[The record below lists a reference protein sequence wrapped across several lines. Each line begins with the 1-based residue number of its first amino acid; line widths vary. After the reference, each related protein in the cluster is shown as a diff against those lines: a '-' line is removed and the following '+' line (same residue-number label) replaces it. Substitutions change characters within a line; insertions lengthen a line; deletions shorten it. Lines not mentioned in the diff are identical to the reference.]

1 MAKTHTRY
9 VCQECGRVAATY
21 MGKCPQCGS
30 FNSMVEEVIHDEPV
44 AKSTA
49 VRGLTGRS
57 SPRSIGDVSSDAEDR
72 IHLPIG
78 EFARVLGGGIVPGS
92 IVLVGGDPGIGKCV
106 TGDTRILDPLTGDF
120 FSIREWAQGQRRVLA
135 LDEESLRLQS
145 VPISAFFNRGR
156 RPIVQIQ
163 TELGRTLKCTPDH
176 PLLAPDGWAP
186 ADSFKPGDR
195 IAAPRA
201 LPHFGTQPLPEAKV
215 KLIAYI
221 LSDGSAQS
229 SIGVTNSLPEVAHDM
244 EEIASAFGM
253 RVVSYAKRSNQA
265 IQYRFVS
272 MKGQRSIARSDI
284 ALALRAVQKQRQ
296 IRWAE
301 WARSAQISYAL
312 LNVWRRGEAAPRADD
327 LQRLAQAVDLSIEE
341 LAPEA
346 RSQAEKSTPIA
357 RYLAE
362 IGLRYTRAANK
373 TIPACIFRLPRNE
386 LALFLKTLF
395 TCDGSVYINQYGQPG
410 VSYSTISQRLAEDV
424 QHLLLRFGISAKL
437 RTKHM
442 QVNEKPYFAYE
453 VTFLGVPQVQHF
465 IREIGILGREN
476 ISRRIREMKVP
487 VLPSTQRDTIPTGV
501 NFWKLL
507 QSVDPYSSLKKINHL
522 AGTSFHPERPN
533 GPLSRYTVAKLANTY
548 PLPRLEALA
557 FGDVLWDTIKSVTPA
572 GEAEV
577 FDLSVPGK
585 HNFVANDL
593 IIHNSTLTLQMAIEM
608 AATQRVLYVSGEESE
623 RQIKMRAI
631 RLSQSVGAQRDGQGP
646 NAKRD
651 AAVPLPKN
659 LLLVTETNLEIILNH
674 ISEVKPDLLI
684 VDSIQ
689 TVYLSN
695 MDSSAGS
702 VSQVRECSSQL
713 RELAKTS
720 GISVFVIGHVTKEG
734 TIAGPRVLEHIV
746 DTVLYL
752 EGDRFQAYRLLR
764 SVKNR
769 FGATSEVGVFEMR
782 EGGLAEVTNP
792 SEAFLAERMINAAGS
807 AIAVTMEGTR
817 PILVEIQGLTSP
829 TQFGNAR
836 RTANGVDFNRLL
848 LIAAVLTRRVG
859 LKLGEQDVF
868 VNVVGGLQI
877 DEPAADL
884 AIAAAIASSWRDIPV
899 KAEAV
904 LIAEI
909 GLAGEL
915 RMPGQMQARLREAQK
930 LGFKTA
936 IVPKALRKGEPYPT
950 GIEIIEVRSIQ
961 QALDAA
967 LNVQRELPQGR
978 KVA

>member
-9 VCQECGRVAATY
+9 VCQECGRVAASY

-44 AKSTA
+44 SKNTA

-57 SPRSIGDVSSDAEDR
+57 SPRSIGDVSSDSEDR
-72 IHLPIG
+72 INLPIG

-92 IVLVGGDPGIGKCV
+92 IVLVGGDPGIGK
-106 TGDTRILDPLTGDF
+106 
-120 FSIREWAQGQRRVLA
+120 
-135 LDEESLRLQS
+135 
-145 VPISAFFNRGR
+145 
-156 RPIVQIQ
+156 
-163 TELGRTLKCTPDH
+163 
-176 PLLAPDGWAP
+176 
-186 ADSFKPGDR
+186 
-195 IAAPRA
+195 
-201 LPHFGTQPLPEAKV
+201 
-215 KLIAYI
+215 
-221 LSDGSAQS
+221 
-229 SIGVTNSLPEVAHDM
+229 
-244 EEIASAFGM
+244 
-253 RVVSYAKRSNQA
+253 
-265 IQYRFVS
+265 
-272 MKGQRSIARSDI
+272 
-284 ALALRAVQKQRQ
+284 
-296 IRWAE
+296 
-301 WARSAQISYAL
+301 
-312 LNVWRRGEAAPRADD
+312 
-327 LQRLAQAVDLSIEE
+327 
-341 LAPEA
+341 
-346 RSQAEKSTPIA
+346 
-357 RYLAE
+357 
-362 IGLRYTRAANK
+362 
-373 TIPACIFRLPRNE
+373 
-386 LALFLKTLF
+386 
-395 TCDGSVYINQYGQPG
+395 
-410 VSYSTISQRLAEDV
+410 
-424 QHLLLRFGISAKL
+424 
-437 RTKHM
+437 
-442 QVNEKPYFAYE
+442 
-453 VTFLGVPQVQHF
+453 
-465 IREIGILGREN
+465 
-476 ISRRIREMKVP
+476 
-487 VLPSTQRDTIPTGV
+487 
-501 NFWKLL
+501 
-507 QSVDPYSSLKKINHL
+507 
-522 AGTSFHPERPN
+522 
-533 GPLSRYTVAKLANTY
+533 
-548 PLPRLEALA
+548 
-557 FGDVLWDTIKSVTPA
+557 
-572 GEAEV
+572 
-577 FDLSVPGK
+577 
-585 HNFVANDL
+585 
-593 IIHNSTLTLQMAIEM
+593 STLMLQMAMEM
-608 AATQRVLYVSGEESE
+608 GNTKRVLYVSGEESE
-623 RQIKMRAI
+623 RQIKMRAV
-631 RLSQSVGAQRDGQGP
+631 RLNNQ
-646 NAKRD
+646 KE
-651 AAVPLPKN
+651 LPKN

-674 ISEVKPDLLI
+674 VNEVKPDLLI

-807 AIAVTMEGTR
+807 GIAVTMEGTR

-884 AIAAAIASSWRDIPV
+884 AIAAAITSSWRDIPV
-899 KAEAV
+899 KADAV

-915 RMPGQMQARLREAQK
+915 RMPSQLPTRLREAQK
-930 LGFKTA
+930 LGFKAA
-936 IVPKALRKGEPYPT
+936 IVPKALRKSEPYPQ